1 MQVADVVSKTQIERG
16 RTALYLSS
24 NFSNEDALKQLKQ
37 DRKETDQKL
46 RELSWWPTITV
57 WFPYTHALTTKRQ
70 FSEYLYRF
78 RVDVLAGKITF
89 RENIDTLTEVNK
101 ELFDNSLSSVKIPC
115 SQAASDLL
123 FAFNVLLRATENTG
137 ILRAVGS
144 TFFTPCYLSKDDR
157 NWVIRLETM
166 KETFLDIASQYF
178 PASHNLYEQLVNETY
193 PLVNVLQDMRDQM
206 TSPEDY
212 SECEEMSLDQRFD
225 HSDYWFQ
232 NISNYV
238 DLLKKVQ
245 TFTAHRVIADIAKV
259 NDLWKCSCQVGVALQ
274 MNRSLD
280 HFTLSK

>member
-1 MQVADVVSKTQIERG
+1 MCVLQVADVVSKTQIERG

-24 NFSNEDALKQLKQ
+24 NFSNEDALKQLKE

-46 RELSWWPTITV
+46 RELSWWPSITV
-57 WFPYTHALTTKRQ
+57 SFPFTRALTTKVQ

-78 RVDVLAGKITF
+78 RVDVLARKITF
-89 RENIDTLTEVNK
+89 RENIDILTEVNK

-144 TFFTPCYLSKDDR
+144 TFFTPCYLSKNDR

-166 KETFLDIASQYF
+166 KETYLDIAAQYF
-178 PASHNLYEQLVNETY
+178 PASHNLYERLVNETY
-193 PLVNVLQDMRDQM
+193 PLVDVLQDMVDQM
-206 TSPEDY
+206 SSPEY
-212 SECEEMSLDQRFD
+212 YPECEAMSQNQRFE

-232 NISNYV
+232 NITRYV
-238 DLLKKVQ
+238 NLLKDVQ
-245 TFTAHRVIADIAKV
+245 TFAAHRVIADIAKV
-259 NDLWKCSCQVGVALQ
+259 NSNHEAL
-274 MNRSLD
+274 
-280 HFTLSK
+280 